1 MRCKALYEMAVNAK
15 RCSCRRR
22 SFFAIFIYNA
32 STYNSAIVAANI
44 GSLHC
49 HNYIVAMQH
58 VDTYVELWHCIV
70 RSENLVRPKC

>member
-1 MRCKALYEMAVNAK
+1 MQLTLAVGDGA
-15 RCSCRRR
+15 SLPY
-22 SFFAIFIYNA
+22 SIYNA